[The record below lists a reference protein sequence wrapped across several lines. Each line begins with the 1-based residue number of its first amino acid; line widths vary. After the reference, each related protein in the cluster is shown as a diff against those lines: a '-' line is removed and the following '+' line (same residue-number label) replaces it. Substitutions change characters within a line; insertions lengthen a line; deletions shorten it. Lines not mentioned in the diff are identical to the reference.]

1 MADHNTLGR
10 KISIWGV
17 NVSGLDAKQAEEK
30 IAAEFADRPVSFQ
43 ENDQEVYSTTLK
55 ELGYSLNE
63 EALLSKLTEIQ
74 KPVSYTHLDVYKR
87 QVLDTMDECN
97 ELLQD
102 LAVNYRKEGLYRKYL
117 EPVMELAEELS
128 EEYEEEEL
136 VEAREDFYRKFRV
149 YEDLLRSFL
158 ANEVYSDLLTPEGD
172 LEDALVHMQWIGME
186 YATIRQAVFL
196 RWQKDGRG
204 SLPYET
210 LRDYMVVISRMTG
223 YEEDDI
229 REYLENS
236 FEELLWEWGY
246 FALITGK

>member
-1 MADHNTLGR
+1 MDLIMDPEKTPEETL
-10 KISIWGV
+10 
-17 NVSGLDAKQAEEK
+17 LE
-30 IAAEFADRPVSFQ
+30 SFY
-43 ENDQEVYSTTLK
+43 VLK
-55 ELGYSLNE
+55 ELHRNMPLTTELVEDYFSEKTIRQLEHAINE
-63 EALLSKLTEIQ
+63 IEL
-74 KPVSYTHLDVYKR
+74 P
-87 QVLDTMDECN
+87 VLDTMDECN